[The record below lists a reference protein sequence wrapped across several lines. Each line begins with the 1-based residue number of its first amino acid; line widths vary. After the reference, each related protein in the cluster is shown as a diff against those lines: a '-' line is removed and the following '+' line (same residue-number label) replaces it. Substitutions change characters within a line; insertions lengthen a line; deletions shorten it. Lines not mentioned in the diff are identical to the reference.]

1 MADKKD
7 GQKKLVSDRGIE
19 CILAAMLIHA
29 RQQKLQV
36 LSLLGLLV
44 Q

>member
-1 MADKKD
+1 MADKED
-7 GQKKLVSDRGIE
+7 GLKKLVSDRGIQS
-19 CILAAMLIHA
+19 ILAAMLIHA

-36 LSLLGLLV
+36 LSLLALLV